1 MIDNELFQNA
11 ILERL
16 ARLEAFVESIHKE
29 MPCSHRYP
37 HDEEWAYDDEREG
50 EVMILICRNCGHR
63 V

>member
-11 ILERL
+11 VLERL
-16 ARLEAFVESIHKE
+16 AKLEAE

-37 HDEEWAYDDEREG
+37 HDEDWTYDHEREG
-50 EVMILICRNCGHR
+50 EVMILICRNCGER